1 MTLYARND
9 LQFIAIPPGSGGCG
23 DPHSRPVRAG
33 APDKIWK
40 LDCPQCESYLK
51 GDRKPRILKTTPANK
66 EAGIAAKQ
74 ERLADSDP
82 MWSSTPRER
91 PLSPDEARTRHVK
104 IEKGEQQLRALESL
118 IALKA
123 GGVDIMS
130 RPEVLYYLQQSGLT
144 EGMIQGQLLCP
155 NGHENPAGIKF
166 CGECGISM
174 TAQKEIEAT
183 PDDIPLEMLHIST
196 LKKRC
201 RQRGFLDSGTKDE
214 LIQRLLVPA

>member
-9 LQFIAIPPGSGGCG
+9 LQFVTIPPGSGGCG
-23 DPHSRPVRAG
+23 DSHSRPVRNG

-40 LDCPQCESYLK
+40 LDCPSCESYLK

-74 ERLADSDP
+74 ERLADCDP
-82 MWSSTPRER
+82 MWSSTPESI
-91 PLSPDEARTRHVK
+91 PLSPDEARTKHVK

-130 RPEVLYYLQQSGLT
+130 RPEVLYYLQ
-144 EGMIQGQLLCP
+144 EFR
-155 NGHENPAGIKF
+155 A
-166 CGECGISM
+166 
-174 TAQKEIEAT
+174 
-183 PDDIPLEMLHIST
+183 D
-196 LKKRC
+196 
-201 RQRGFLDSGTKDE
+201 
-214 LIQRLLVPA
+214 